1 MSREFEL
8 SPEVSKLLEE
18 LAGKTKELGNTIQS
32 DATMLEEIV
41 DVDMT
46 EDLRKRIKASDEI
59 YSKLIDEIGI
69 LQNKIKKQDKRFKQI
84 FSS

>member
-41 DVDMT
+41 NVDLT